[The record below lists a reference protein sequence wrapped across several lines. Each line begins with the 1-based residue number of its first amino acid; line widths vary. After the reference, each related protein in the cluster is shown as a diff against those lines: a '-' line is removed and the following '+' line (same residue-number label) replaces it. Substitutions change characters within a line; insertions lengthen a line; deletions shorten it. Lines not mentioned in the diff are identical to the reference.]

1 MKIYGAGYGREFG
14 LWLDCGQWKCEFCDL
29 RRDGT
34 AVSGNLGEE
43 RNGCKETVPGR

>member
-14 LWLDCGQWKCEFCDL
+14 MWLDCGHWKCDL

-34 AVSGNLGEE
+34 AVGGNLGEE
-43 RNGCKETVPGR
+43 RNGWKKTVPGR